1 MNKMKSLLIFPP
13 DWLPSE
19 PYLSLPSLASVL
31 RPAGHDVSQLDVNV
45 EMYDLFFSRRF
56 LQHVAQRI
64 ASELSHLQHEQKE
77 RALNEE
83 EQELMKR
90 LLTCTPE
97 LFEQFSRDVEKAKG
111 ILRGKTFYDIDQLEW
126 ATNCLH
132 ETMALVSLGYYP
144 AQICFPP
151 IETDIV
157 YKPFMSS
164 EILESL
170 DDDQINVYQDVYRML
185 IRPVMERERPEMV
198 GISVVQQKQLIAT
211 FTFCK
216 MIKEE
221 FPATHITLG
230 GNIITRIRDTL
241 PAIEGLWELFD
252 TAVVYEGES
261 AYLQL
266 TEAVDSGGDFSK
278 LPNLIYKDESG
289 IHVNKEVC
297 AEKLSELPPPDFDG
311 LPLEKYFVP
320 HLILPYLATR
330 GCYYGRCTF
339 CDHFQGYVE
348 GFRTKQ
354 VDQITEEIKFLKDKH
369 GTRFFHF
376 TDESYPPA
384 LFQKLSRK
392 LIDDKLDIAWTT
404 HMRFEESLLEEQV
417 WKDVA
422 ESGCKYLHFGYESG
436 NQRVLKLMDKSTKLD
451 AIETNLR
458 MSSEAGIWNHLMG
471 FFGFPGE
478 TNEEADDSK
487 AFVEKNSAHIH
498 SLGFMTFV
506 LGKYSPVAFEPEK
519 YGVSY
524 YKNPEWDLA
533 LDYYFTTKD
542 GLSIQQ
548 ALDVFDEFELKHN
561 TKWDLRTSVR
571 EYVFLYIDKYGSN
584 DLPQLEMTEEQRQHM
599 QHTAIGMV

>member
-1 MNKMKSLLIFPP
+1 MKSLLIFPP

-31 RPAGHDVSQLDVNV
+31 RPAGHDVTQLDVNV
-45 EMYDLFFSRRF
+45 EMYDMFFSTQF
-56 LQHVAQRI
+56 LQHTAQRI
-64 ASELSHLQHEQKE
+64 ATERNYLQDVEKE
-77 RALNEE
+77 RGLDEE
-83 EQELMKR
+83 EQALLER

-97 LFEQFSRDVEKAKG
+97 LFQQFSEDVERAKK
-111 ILRGKTFYDIDQLEW
+111 ILRGETFYDIDQLEW

-132 ETMALVSLGYYP
+132 QTMALISLAYYP

-157 YKPFMSS
+157 YKPFMST
-164 EILESL
+164 EILEAV
-170 DDDQINVYQDVYRML
+170 DDDQINIYRDVYRML
-185 IRPVMERERPEMV
+185 IRPIMERDRPVMI

-241 PAIEGLWELFD
+241 PEMAGLWEWFD
-252 TAVVYEGES
+252 SAVVYEGES
-261 AYLQL
+261 AYLKL
-266 TEAVDSGGDFSK
+266 TEAVKTGGDFSK
-278 LPNLIYKDESG
+278 LPNLIYKDETG
-289 IHVNKEVC
+289 VHTNKEVC
-297 AEKLSELPPPDFDG
+297 SENLAELPPPDFDG

-330 GCYYGRCTF
+330 GCYWGRCTF

-354 VDQITEEIKFLKDKH
+354 VDQIMEEIKFLKEKYE
-369 GTRFFHF
+369 TRFFHF

-392 LIDDKLDIAWTT
+392 LIDDKTDIAWTT
-404 HMRFEESLLEEQV
+404 HMRFEESLLEEKV
-417 WKDVA
+417 WQDVA

-436 NQRVLKLMDKSTKLD
+436 NQRVLKLMDKATKLD

-478 TNEEADDSK
+478 TSAEADDSK

-506 LGKYSPVAFEPEK
+506 LGKYSPIAFEPEK

-548 ALDVFDEFELKHN
+548 AIDVFDEFERKHN
-561 TKWDLRTSVR
+561 TKWDLRTCVR
-571 EYVFLYIDKYGSN
+571 EYIFLYIDKYGSN
-584 DLPQLEMTEEQRQHM
+584 HLPQLEVTEEQRQQM
-599 QHTAIGMV
+599 QHPAVGMV

>member
-1 MNKMKSLLIFPP
+1 MKSLLIFPP

-19 PYLSLPSLASVL
+19 PYLSLPSLAAVL

-45 EMYDLFFSRRF
+45 EMYDLFFSTQF
-56 LQHVAQRI
+56 LKHVAQRI
-64 ASELSHLQHEQKE
+64 ASELGHLQHEQKE
-77 RALNEE
+77 RALDEE

-97 LFEQFSRDVEKAKG
+97 LFQQFSTDVEKAKE
-111 ILRGKTFYDIDQLEW
+111 ILRSNAFYDIDQLEW

-132 ETMALVSLGYYP
+132 ETMALVSLAYYP

-164 EILESL
+164 EILEAV
-170 DDDQINVYQDVYRML
+170 DDDQINIYRDVYRML
-185 IRPVMERERPEMV
+185 IRPVMERERPAMV

-241 PAIEGLWELFD
+241 PEMKGLWEWFD
-252 TAVVYEGES
+252 SAVVYEGES

-266 TEAVDSGGDFSK
+266 TEAVKSGGDFAK

-297 AEKLSELPPPDFDG
+297 AETLSELPPPDFDG

-354 VDQITEEIKFLKDKH
+354 VDQITEEIKFLKDKY

-404 HMRFEESLLEEQV
+404 HMRFEESLLDEQV
-417 WKDVA
+417 WQDVA

-506 LGKYSPVAFEPEK
+506 LGKYSPIAFEPEK

-542 GLSIQQ
+542 GLTIQQ

-584 DLPQLEMTEEQRQHM
+584 NLPQLEMTEEQRQQM
-599 QHTAIGMV
+599 QHTAIGMT

>member
-1 MNKMKSLLIFPP
+1 MKSLLIFPP

-19 PYLSLPSLASVL
+19 PYLSLPSLAAVL

-45 EMYDLFFSRRF
+45 EMYDLFFSTRF

-64 ASELSHLQHEQKE
+64 ASELGHLQHEQKE
-77 RALNEE
+77 RALDEE

-97 LFEQFSRDVEKAKG
+97 LFQQFSTDVEKAKE
-111 ILRGKTFYDIDQLEW
+111 ILRSNAFYDIDQLEW

-132 ETMALVSLGYYP
+132 ETMALVSLAYYP

-164 EILESL
+164 EILEAV
-170 DDDQINVYQDVYRML
+170 DDDQINIYRDVYRML

-241 PAIEGLWELFD
+241 PEIEGLWQWFD
-252 TAVVYEGES
+252 SAVVYEGES

-266 TEAVDSGGDFSK
+266 TEAVKSGGDFAK

-297 AEKLSELPPPDFDG
+297 AENLAELPPPDFDG

-354 VDQITEEIKFLKDKH
+354 VDQITEEIKFLKDKY

-404 HMRFEESLLEEQV
+404 HMRFEESLLDEQV
-417 WKDVA
+417 WQDVG

-487 AFVEKNSAHIH
+487 AFVEKNSAHIP

>member
-1 MNKMKSLLIFPP
+1 MKSLLIFPP

-31 RPAGHDVSQLDVNV
+31 RPAGHDVTQLDVNV
-45 EMYDLFFSRRF
+45 EMYDMFFSTQF
-56 LQHVAQRI
+56 LQHTAQRI
-64 ASELSHLQHEQKE
+64 ATERNYLQDVEKE
-77 RALNEE
+77 RGLDEE
-83 EQELMKR
+83 EQALLER

-97 LFEQFSRDVEKAKG
+97 LFQQFSEDVERAKK
-111 ILRGKTFYDIDQLEW
+111 ILRGETFYDIDQLEW

-132 ETMALVSLGYYP
+132 QTMALISLAYYP

-157 YKPFMSS
+157 YKPFMST
-164 EILESL
+164 EILEAV
-170 DDDQINVYQDVYRML
+170 DDDQINIYRDVYRML
-185 IRPVMERERPEMV
+185 IRPIMERDRPVMI

-241 PAIEGLWELFD
+241 PEMTGLWEWFD
-252 TAVVYEGES
+252 SAVVYEGES
-261 AYLQL
+261 AYLKL
-266 TEAVDSGGDFSK
+266 TEAVKTGGDFSK
-278 LPNLIYKDESG
+278 LPNLIYKDETG
-289 IHVNKEVC
+289 VHTNKEVC
-297 AEKLSELPPPDFDG
+297 SENLAELPPPDFDG

-330 GCYYGRCTF
+330 GCYWGRCTF

-354 VDQITEEIKFLKDKH
+354 VDQIMEEIKFLKEKYE
-369 GTRFFHF
+369 TRFFHF

-392 LIDDKLDIAWTT
+392 LIDDKTDIAWTT
-404 HMRFEESLLEEQV
+404 HMRFEESLLEEKV
-417 WKDVA
+417 WQDVA

-436 NQRVLKLMDKSTKLD
+436 NQRVLKLMDKATKLD

-478 TNEEADDSK
+478 TSAEADDSK

-506 LGKYSPVAFEPEK
+506 LGKYSPIAFEPEK

-548 ALDVFDEFELKHN
+548 AIDVFDEFERKHN
-561 TKWDLRTSVR
+561 TKWDLRTCVR
-571 EYVFLYIDKYGSN
+571 EYIFLYIDKYGSN
-584 DLPQLEMTEEQRQHM
+584 NLPQLEMTEEQRRNM
-599 QHTAIGMV
+599 QQPAIGMV

>member
-1 MNKMKSLLIFPP
+1 MKSLLIFPP

-31 RPAGHDVSQLDVNV
+31 RPAGHDVTQLDVNV
-45 EMYDLFFSRRF
+45 EMYDMFFSTQF
-56 LQHVAQRI
+56 LQHTAQRI
-64 ASELSHLQHEQKE
+64 ATERNYLQDVEKE
-77 RALNEE
+77 RGLDEE
-83 EQELMKR
+83 EQALLER
-90 LLTCTPE
+90 LLICTPD
-97 LFEQFSRDVEKAKG
+97 LFQQFSEDVEKAKK
-111 ILRGKTFYDIDQLEW
+111 ILRGETFYDIDQLEW

-132 ETMALVSLGYYP
+132 QTMALISLAYYP

-157 YKPFMSS
+157 YKPFMST
-164 EILESL
+164 EILEAV
-170 DDDQINVYQDVYRML
+170 DDDQINIYRDVYRML
-185 IRPVMERERPEMV
+185 IRPIMERDRPVMI

-241 PAIEGLWELFD
+241 PEMAGLWEWFD
-252 TAVVYEGES
+252 SAVVYEGES
-261 AYLQL
+261 AYLKL
-266 TEAVDSGGDFSK
+266 TEAVKTGGDFSK
-278 LPNLIYKDESG
+278 LPNLIYKDETG
-289 IHVNKEVC
+289 VHTNKEVC
-297 AEKLSELPPPDFDG
+297 SENLAELPPPDFDG

-330 GCYYGRCTF
+330 GCYWGRCTF

-354 VDQITEEIKFLKDKH
+354 VDQIMEEIKFLKEKYE
-369 GTRFFHF
+369 TRFFHF

-392 LIDDKLDIAWTT
+392 LIDDKTDIAWTT
-404 HMRFEESLLEEQV
+404 HMRFEESLLEEKV
-417 WKDVA
+417 WQDVA

-436 NQRVLKLMDKSTKLD
+436 NQRVLKLMDKATKLD

-478 TNEEADDSK
+478 TSAEADDSK

-506 LGKYSPVAFEPEK
+506 LGKYSPIAFEPEK

-548 ALDVFDEFELKHN
+548 AIDVFDEFERKHN
-561 TKWDLRTSVR
+561 TKWDLRTCVR
-571 EYVFLYIDKYGSN
+571 EYIFLYIDKYGSN
-584 DLPQLEMTEEQRQHM
+584 HLPQLEVTEEQRQQM
-599 QHTAIGMV
+599 QHPAVGMV

>member
-1 MNKMKSLLIFPP
+1 MKTLLLFPP

-19 PYLSLPSLASVL
+19 PYLSLPSLAAVL
-31 RPAGHDVSQLDVNV
+31 RPAGHEVSQLDVNV
-45 EMYDLFFSRRF
+45 EMYDLFFSTRF
-56 LQHVAQRI
+56 LEHVAQRI
-64 ASELSHLQHEQKE
+64 ASELSYLCDMEKE
-77 RALNEE
+77 RGLDEE
-83 EQELMKR
+83 EQALMEK
-90 LLTCTPE
+90 LITCTPE
-97 LFEQFSRDVEKAKG
+97 LFQRFSVDIERAKG
-111 ILRGKTFYDIDQLEW
+111 ILRSKAFYDIDQLEW

-151 IETDIV
+151 METDIV

-164 EILESL
+164 EILEAL
-170 DDDQINVYQDVYRML
+170 DDDQINIYRDVYRML
-185 IRPVMERERPEMV
+185 IRPVMERERPAMV

-241 PAIEGLWELFD
+241 PGIEGLWEWFD

-266 TEAVDSGGDFSK
+266 TEAVKSGGDFSA

-289 IHVNKEVC
+289 VHVNKEVC
-297 AEKLSELPPPDFDG
+297 SETLAELPAPDFDG

-320 HLILPYLATR
+320 DLILPYLATR

-354 VDQITEEIKFLKDKH
+354 VDQITDEIKFLKEKY

-392 LIDDKLDIAWTT
+392 LIDAKLDIAWTT

-451 AIETNLR
+451 AIKTNLR
-458 MSSEAGIWNHLMG
+458 MSSDAGIWNHLMG

-478 TNEEADDSK
+478 TEQEADDSK
-487 AFVEKNSAHIH
+487 AFVEKNAAHIH

-506 LGKYSPVAFEPEK
+506 LGKYSPIAFEPEK
-519 YGVSY
+519 YGITY

-533 LDYYFTTKD
+533 LDYYFTAKD

-548 ALDVFDEFELKHN
+548 AMDVFDEFERRHN
-561 TKWDLRTSVR
+561 TKWDLRTCVR
-571 EYVFLYIDKYGSN
+571 EYIFLYIDKYGSN
-584 DLPQLEMTEEQRQHM
+584 NLPQLEVTEEQRQQM

>member
-1 MNKMKSLLIFPP
+1 MKSLLIFPP

-19 PYLSLPSLASVL
+19 PYLSLPSLAAVL

-45 EMYDLFFSRRF
+45 EMYDLFFSTRF

-64 ASELSHLQHEQKE
+64 ASELGHLQHEQKE
-77 RALNEE
+77 RALDEE

-97 LFEQFSRDVEKAKG
+97 LFQQFSTDVEKAKE
-111 ILRGKTFYDIDQLEW
+111 ILRSNAFYDIDQLEW

-132 ETMALVSLGYYP
+132 ETMALVSLAYYP

-164 EILESL
+164 EILEAV
-170 DDDQINVYQDVYRML
+170 DDDQINIYRDVYRML
-185 IRPVMERERPEMV
+185 IRPVMERERPAMV

-241 PAIEGLWELFD
+241 PEIEGLWQWFD
-252 TAVVYEGES
+252 SAVVYEGES

-266 TEAVDSGGDFSK
+266 TEAVKSGGDFAK

-297 AEKLSELPPPDFDG
+297 AENLAELPPPDFDG

-354 VDQITEEIKFLKDKH
+354 VDQITEEIKFLKDKY

-404 HMRFEESLLEEQV
+404 HMRFEESLLDEQV
-417 WKDVA
+417 WQDVG

-506 LGKYSPVAFEPEK
+506 LGKYSPIAFEPEK

-542 GLSIQQ
+542 GLTIQQ

-584 DLPQLEMTEEQRQHM
+584 NLPQLEMTEEQRQQM
-599 QHTAIGMV
+599 QHTAIGMT

>member
-1 MNKMKSLLIFPP
+1 MKSLLIFPP

-56 LQHVAQRI
+56 LQHVSQRI

-111 ILRGKTFYDIDQLEW
+111 ILRGNTFYDIDQLEW

-170 DDDQINVYQDVYRML
+170 DDDQINVYRDVYRML
-185 IRPVMERERPEMV
+185 IRPVMERERPDMV

-241 PAIEGLWELFD
+241 PEIEGLWEWFD

-266 TEAVDSGGDFSK
+266 TEAVERGGDFSK

-297 AEKLSELPPPDFDG
+297 AEKLSELPPPDFAG

-478 TNEEADDSK
+478 TEKEADDSK

-519 YGVSY
+519 YGITY

-542 GLSIQQ
+542 GLTINQ
-548 ALDVFDEFELKHN
+548 ALDVFDEFEQKHN
-561 TKWDLRTSVR
+561 TKWDLRTCVR

-584 DLPQLEMTEEQRQHM
+584 HLPQLEMTEEQRQQM

>member
-1 MNKMKSLLIFPP
+1 MKSLLIFPP

-77 RALNEE
+77 RALDEE

-111 ILRGKTFYDIDQLEW
+111 ILRGNTFYDIDQLEW

-170 DDDQINVYQDVYRML
+170 DDDQINVYRDVYRML

-241 PAIEGLWELFD
+241 PEIEGLWEWFD

-266 TEAVDSGGDFSK
+266 TEAVESGGDFSK

-289 IHVNKEVC
+289 IHVNTEVC
-297 AEKLSELPPPDFDG
+297 AETLSELPPPDFDG

-354 VDQITEEIKFLKDKH
+354 VDQIVEEIKFLKDKH
-369 GTRFFHF
+369 GTRYFHF

-404 HMRFEESLLEEQV
+404 HMRFEESLLEEKV
-417 WKDVA
+417 WQDVA

>member
-1 MNKMKSLLIFPP
+1 MKSLLIFPP

-31 RPAGHDVSQLDVNV
+31 RPAGHDVTQLDVNV
-45 EMYDLFFSRRF
+45 EMYDMFFSTQF
-56 LQHVAQRI
+56 LQHTAQRI
-64 ASELSHLQHEQKE
+64 ATERNYLQDVEKE
-77 RALNEE
+77 RGLDEE
-83 EQELMKR
+83 EQALLER

-97 LFEQFSRDVEKAKG
+97 LFQQFSEDVERAKK
-111 ILRGKTFYDIDQLEW
+111 ILRGETFYDIDQLEW

-132 ETMALVSLGYYP
+132 QTMALISLAYYP

-157 YKPFMSS
+157 YKPFMST
-164 EILESL
+164 EILEAV
-170 DDDQINVYQDVYRML
+170 DDDQINIYRDVYRML
-185 IRPVMERERPEMV
+185 IRPIMERDRPVMI

-241 PAIEGLWELFD
+241 PEMAGLWEWFD
-252 TAVVYEGES
+252 SAVVYEGES
-261 AYLQL
+261 AYLKL
-266 TEAVDSGGDFSK
+266 TEAVKTGGDFSK
-278 LPNLIYKDESG
+278 LPNLIYKDETG
-289 IHVNKEVC
+289 VHTNKEVC
-297 AEKLSELPPPDFDG
+297 SENLAELPPPDFDG

-330 GCYYGRCTF
+330 GCYWGRCTF

-354 VDQITEEIKFLKDKH
+354 VDQIMEEIKFLKEKYE
-369 GTRFFHF
+369 TRFFHF

-392 LIDDKLDIAWTT
+392 LIDDKTDIAWTT
-404 HMRFEESLLEEQV
+404 HMRFEESLLEEKV
-417 WKDVA
+417 WQDVA

-436 NQRVLKLMDKSTKLD
+436 NQRVLKLMDKATKLD

-478 TNEEADDSK
+478 TSAEADDSK

-506 LGKYSPVAFEPEK
+506 LGKYSPIAFEPEK

-548 ALDVFDEFELKHN
+548 AIDVFDEFERKHN
-561 TKWDLRTSVR
+561 TKWDLRTCVR
-571 EYVFLYIDKYGSN
+571 EYIFLYIDKYGSN
-584 DLPQLEMTEEQRQHM
+584 HLPQLEVTEEQRQQM

>member
-1 MNKMKSLLIFPP
+1 MKSLLIFPP

-19 PYLSLPSLASVL
+19 PYLSLPSLAAVL

-45 EMYDLFFSRRF
+45 EMYDLFFSTQF
-56 LQHVAQRI
+56 LKHVAQRI
-64 ASELSHLQHEQKE
+64 ASELGHLQHEQKE
-77 RALNEE
+77 RALDEE

-97 LFEQFSRDVEKAKG
+97 LFQQFSTDVEKAKE
-111 ILRGKTFYDIDQLEW
+111 ILRSNAFYDIDQLEW

-132 ETMALVSLGYYP
+132 ETMALVSLAYYP

-164 EILESL
+164 EILEAV
-170 DDDQINVYQDVYRML
+170 DDDQINIYRDVYRML
-185 IRPVMERERPEMV
+185 IRPVMERERPAMV

-241 PAIEGLWELFD
+241 PEMKGLWEWFD
-252 TAVVYEGES
+252 SAVVYEGES

-266 TEAVDSGGDFSK
+266 TEAVKSGGDFAK

-289 IHVNKEVC
+289 IRVNKEVC
-297 AEKLSELPPPDFDG
+297 AETLSELPPPDFDG

-354 VDQITEEIKFLKDKH
+354 VDQITEEIKFLKDKY

-404 HMRFEESLLEEQV
+404 HMRFEESLLDEQV
-417 WKDVA
+417 WQDVG

-506 LGKYSPVAFEPEK
+506 LGKYSPIAFEPEK

-542 GLSIQQ
+542 GLTIQQ

-584 DLPQLEMTEEQRQHM
+584 NLPQLEMTEEQRQQM
-599 QHTAIGMV
+599 QHTAIGMT

>member
-1 MNKMKSLLIFPP
+1 MKSLLIFPP

-19 PYLSLPSLASVL
+19 PYLSLPCLAAVL

-45 EMYDLFFSRRF
+45 EMYDLFFSARF
-56 LQHVAQRI
+56 LEHVSQRI
-64 ASELSHLQHEQKE
+64 GSELKYLQEVSEKRE
-77 RALNEE
+77 LDEE
-83 EQELMKR
+83 EQELMQK

-97 LFEQFSRDVEKAKG
+97 RFQQFSADVERAKG
-111 ILRGKTFYDIDQLEW
+111 ILRGKDFYDIDQLEW

-132 ETMALVSLGYYP
+132 EVMALVSLGYYP

-164 EILESL
+164 EILEAV
-170 DDDQINVYQDVYRML
+170 DDDQINIYRDVFRML
-185 IRPVMERERPEMV
+185 IRPVMERERPAMV

-221 FPATHITLG
+221 FPGTHITLG

-241 PAIEGLWELFD
+241 PAMVGLSEWFD
-252 TAVVYEGES
+252 TAIVYEGES
-261 AYLQL
+261 AYLKL
-266 TEAVDSGGDFSK
+266 TEAVESGGKLSE
-278 LPNLIYKDESG
+278 LPNLIYKDDNG
-289 IHVNKEVC
+289 IHANKEVC
-297 AEKLSELPPPDFDG
+297 SENLADIPPPDFDG

-320 HLILPYLATR
+320 DLILPYLATR
-330 GCYYGRCTF
+330 GCYWGRCTF

-354 VDQITEEIKFLKDKH
+354 VDQITEEIKFLKEKY

-384 LFQKLSRK
+384 LFQKLSRR
-392 LIDDKLDIAWTT
+392 LIETKLDIAWTT
-404 HMRFEESLLEEQV
+404 HMRFEESLLDDQV

-436 NQRVLKLMDKSTKLD
+436 NQRVLKLMDKATKLD

-478 TNEEADDSK
+478 TAEEADDSK
-487 AFVEKNSAHIH
+487 VFVEKNSAHIH

-506 LGKYSPVAFEPEK
+506 LGKYSPIAFEPEK
-519 YGVSY
+519 YGLTY

-533 LDYYFTTKD
+533 LDYYFTTKG
-542 GLSIQQ
+542 GLSIQD
-548 ALDVFDEFELKHN
+548 AMNVFDEFERNHN
-561 TKWDLRTSVR
+561 TKWDLRTCVR
-571 EYVFLYIDKYGSN
+571 EYIFLYIDKYGSN
-584 DLPQLEMTEEQRQHM
+584 HLPQLEVTKEQREQM

>member
-1 MNKMKSLLIFPP
+1 MKTLLIFPP

-31 RPAGHDVSQLDVNV
+31 RPAGHYVSQLDVNV
-45 EMYDLFFSRRF
+45 EMYDLFFSARF
-56 LQHVAQRI
+56 LKHVAQRI

-77 RALNEE
+77 RALDEE

-97 LFEQFSRDVEKAKG
+97 LFEQFSQDVEKAKG
-111 ILRGKTFYDIDQLEW
+111 ILRGNTFYDIDQLEW

-266 TEAVDSGGDFSK
+266 TEAVESGGDFSK

-478 TNEEADDSK
+478 TEKEADDSK

-519 YGVSY
+519 YGITY

-542 GLSIQQ
+542 GLTINQ
-548 ALDVFDEFELKHN
+548 ALDVFDEFEQKHN
-561 TKWDLRTSVR
+561 TKWDLRTCVR

-584 DLPQLEMTEEQRQHM
+584 HLPQLEMTEEQRQQM
-599 QHTAIGMV
+599 QHTTIGMV

>member
-1 MNKMKSLLIFPP
+1 MKSLLIFPP

-19 PYLSLPSLASVL
+19 PYLSLPSLAAVL

-45 EMYDLFFSRRF
+45 EMYDLFFSTQF
-56 LQHVAQRI
+56 LKHVAQRI
-64 ASELSHLQHEQKE
+64 ASELGHLQHEQKE
-77 RALNEE
+77 RALDEE

-97 LFEQFSRDVEKAKG
+97 LFQQFSTDVEKAKE
-111 ILRGKTFYDIDQLEW
+111 ILRSNAFYDIDQLEW

-132 ETMALVSLGYYP
+132 ETMALVSLAYYP

-164 EILESL
+164 EILEAV
-170 DDDQINVYQDVYRML
+170 DDDQINIYRDVYRML
-185 IRPVMERERPEMV
+185 IRPVMERERPAMV

-241 PAIEGLWELFD
+241 PEMKGLWEWFD
-252 TAVVYEGES
+252 SAVVYEGES

-266 TEAVDSGGDFSK
+266 TEAVKSGGDFAK
-278 LPNLIYKDESG
+278 LPNLIYKYESG
-289 IHVNKEVC
+289 IRVNKEVC
-297 AEKLSELPPPDFDG
+297 AETLSELPPPDFDG

-354 VDQITEEIKFLKDKH
+354 VDQITEEIKFLKDKY

-404 HMRFEESLLEEQV
+404 HMRFEESLLDEQV
-417 WKDVA
+417 WQDVA

-506 LGKYSPVAFEPEK
+506 LGKYSPIAFEPEK

-542 GLSIQQ
+542 GLTIQQ

-584 DLPQLEMTEEQRQHM
+584 NLPQLEMTEEQRQQM
-599 QHTAIGMV
+599 QHTAIGMT

>member
-1 MNKMKSLLIFPP
+1 MKSLLIFPP

-19 PYLSLPSLASVL
+19 PYLSLPSLAAVL

-45 EMYDLFFSRRF
+45 EMYDLFFSTRF

-64 ASELSHLQHEQKE
+64 ASELGHLQHEQKE
-77 RALNEE
+77 RALDEE

-97 LFEQFSRDVEKAKG
+97 LFQQFSTDVEKAKE
-111 ILRGKTFYDIDQLEW
+111 ILRSNAFYDIDQLEW

-132 ETMALVSLGYYP
+132 ETMALVSLAYYP

-164 EILESL
+164 EILEAV
-170 DDDQINVYQDVYRML
+170 DDDQINIYRDVYRML
-185 IRPVMERERPEMV
+185 IRPVMERERPAMV

-241 PAIEGLWELFD
+241 PEIEGLWQWFD
-252 TAVVYEGES
+252 SAVVYEGES

-266 TEAVDSGGDFSK
+266 TEAVKSGGDFAK

-297 AEKLSELPPPDFDG
+297 AETLAELPPPDFDG

-354 VDQITEEIKFLKDKH
+354 VDQITEEIKFLKDKY

-404 HMRFEESLLEEQV
+404 HMRFEESLLDEQV
-417 WKDVA
+417 WQDVG

-506 LGKYSPVAFEPEK
+506 LGKYSPIAFEPEK

-542 GLSIQQ
+542 GLTIQQ

-584 DLPQLEMTEEQRQHM
+584 NLPQLEMTEEQRQQM
-599 QHTAIGMV
+599 QHTAIGMT

>member
-1 MNKMKSLLIFPP
+1 MKSLLIFPP

-19 PYLSLPSLASVL
+19 PYLSLPSLAAVL

-45 EMYDLFFSRRF
+45 EMYDLFFSTQF
-56 LQHVAQRI
+56 LKHVAQRI
-64 ASELSHLQHEQKE
+64 ASELGHLQHEQKE
-77 RALNEE
+77 RALDEE

-97 LFEQFSRDVEKAKG
+97 LFQQFSTDVEKAKE
-111 ILRGKTFYDIDQLEW
+111 ILRSNAFYDIDQLEW

-132 ETMALVSLGYYP
+132 ETMALVSLAYYP

-164 EILESL
+164 EILEAV
-170 DDDQINVYQDVYRML
+170 DDDQINIYRDVYRML
-185 IRPVMERERPEMV
+185 IRPVMERERPAMV

-216 MIKEE
+216 MIKDE

-241 PAIEGLWELFD
+241 PEMKGLWEWFD
-252 TAVVYEGES
+252 SAVVYEGES

-266 TEAVDSGGDFSK
+266 TEAVKSGGDFAK

-289 IHVNKEVC
+289 IRVNKEVC
-297 AEKLSELPPPDFDG
+297 AETLSELPPPDFDG

-354 VDQITEEIKFLKDKH
+354 VDQITEEIKFLKDKY

-404 HMRFEESLLEEQV
+404 HMRFEESLLDEQV
-417 WKDVA
+417 WQDVA

-506 LGKYSPVAFEPEK
+506 LGKYSPIAFEPEK

-542 GLSIQQ
+542 GLTIQQ

-584 DLPQLEMTEEQRQHM
+584 NLPQLEMTEEQRQQM
-599 QHTAIGMV
+599 QHTAIGMT

>member
-1 MNKMKSLLIFPP
+1 MKSLLIFPP

-19 PYLSLPSLASVL
+19 PYLSLPSLAAVL

-45 EMYDLFFSRRF
+45 EMYDLFFSTRF

-64 ASELSHLQHEQKE
+64 ASELGHLQHEQKE
-77 RALNEE
+77 RALDEE
-83 EQELMKR
+83 EQELVKR

-97 LFEQFSRDVEKAKG
+97 LFQQFSTDVEKAKE
-111 ILRGKTFYDIDQLEW
+111 ILRSNAFYDIDQLEW

-132 ETMALVSLGYYP
+132 ETMALVSLAYYP

-164 EILESL
+164 EILEAV
-170 DDDQINVYQDVYRML
+170 DDDQINIYRDVYRML
-185 IRPVMERERPEMV
+185 IRPVMERERPAMV

-241 PAIEGLWELFD
+241 PEIEGLWQWFD
-252 TAVVYEGES
+252 SAVVYEGES

-266 TEAVDSGGDFSK
+266 TEAVKSGGDFAK

-297 AEKLSELPPPDFDG
+297 AENLAELPPPDFDG

-354 VDQITEEIKFLKDKH
+354 VDQITEEIKFLKDKY

-404 HMRFEESLLEEQV
+404 HMRFEESLLDEQV
-417 WKDVA
+417 WQDVG

-506 LGKYSPVAFEPEK
+506 LGKYSPIAFEPEK

-542 GLSIQQ
+542 GLTIQQ

-584 DLPQLEMTEEQRQHM
+584 NLPQLEMTEEQRQQM
-599 QHTAIGMV
+599 QHTAIGMT

>member
-1 MNKMKSLLIFPP
+1 MKSLLIFPP

-19 PYLSLPSLASVL
+19 PYLSLPSLAAVL

-45 EMYDLFFSRRF
+45 EMYDLFFSTRF

-64 ASELSHLQHEQKE
+64 ASELGHLQHEQKE
-77 RALNEE
+77 RALDEE

-97 LFEQFSRDVEKAKG
+97 LFQQFSTDVEKAKE
-111 ILRGKTFYDIDQLEW
+111 ILRSNAFYDIDQLEW

-132 ETMALVSLGYYP
+132 ETMALVSLAYYP

-164 EILESL
+164 EILEAV
-170 DDDQINVYQDVYRML
+170 DDDQINIYRDVYRML
-185 IRPVMERERPEMV
+185 IRPVMERERPAMV

-241 PAIEGLWELFD
+241 PEIEGLWQWFD
-252 TAVVYEGES
+252 SAVVYEGES

-266 TEAVDSGGDFSK
+266 TEAVKSGGDFAK

-297 AEKLSELPPPDFDG
+297 AENLAELPPPDFDG

-354 VDQITEEIKFLKDKH
+354 VDQITEEIKFLKDKY

-404 HMRFEESLLEEQV
+404 HMRFEESLLDEQV
-417 WKDVA
+417 WQDVG

-506 LGKYSPVAFEPEK
+506 LGKYSPIAFEPEK

-542 GLSIQQ
+542 GLSIQE
-548 ALDVFDEFELKHN
+548 AMDVFDEFELKHN

-584 DLPQLEMTEEQRQHM
+584 NLPQLEMTEEQRQQM
-599 QHTAIGMV
+599 QHTAIGMT

>member
-1 MNKMKSLLIFPP
+1 MKSLLIFPP

-19 PYLSLPSLASVL
+19 PYLSLPSLAAVL

-45 EMYDLFFSRRF
+45 EMYDLFFSTRF

-64 ASELSHLQHEQKE
+64 ASELGHLQHEQKE
-77 RALNEE
+77 RALDEE
-83 EQELMKR
+83 EQKLMKR

-97 LFEQFSRDVEKAKG
+97 LFQQFSTDVEKAKE
-111 ILRGKTFYDIDQLEW
+111 ILRSNAFYDIDQLEW

-132 ETMALVSLGYYP
+132 ETMALVSLAYYP

-164 EILESL
+164 EILEAV
-170 DDDQINVYQDVYRML
+170 DDDQINIYRDVYRML
-185 IRPVMERERPEMV
+185 IRPVMERERPAMV

-241 PAIEGLWELFD
+241 PEIEGLWQWFD
-252 TAVVYEGES
+252 SAVVYEGES

-266 TEAVDSGGDFSK
+266 TEAVKSGGDFAK

-297 AEKLSELPPPDFDG
+297 AENLAELPPPDFDG

-354 VDQITEEIKFLKDKH
+354 VDQITEEIKFLKDKY

-404 HMRFEESLLEEQV
+404 HMRFEESLLDEQV
-417 WKDVA
+417 WQDVG

-506 LGKYSPVAFEPEK
+506 LGKYSPIAFEPEK
-519 YGVSY
+519 SGVSY

-542 GLSIQQ
+542 GLTIQQ

-584 DLPQLEMTEEQRQHM
+584 NLPQLEMTEEQRQQM
-599 QHTAIGMV
+599 QHTAIGMT

>member
-1 MNKMKSLLIFPP
+1 MKTLLIFPP

-31 RPAGHDVSQLDVNV
+31 RPAGHYVSQLDVNV
-45 EMYDLFFSRRF
+45 EMYDLFFSARF

-77 RALNEE
+77 RALDEE

-97 LFEQFSRDVEKAKG
+97 MFEQFSQDVEKAKG
-111 ILRGKTFYDIDQLEW
+111 ILRGNTFYDIDQLEW

-266 TEAVDSGGDFSK
+266 TEAVESGGDFSK

-478 TNEEADDSK
+478 TEKEADDSK

-519 YGVSY
+519 YGITY

-542 GLSIQQ
+542 GLTINQ
-548 ALDVFDEFELKHN
+548 ALDVFDEFEQKHN
-561 TKWDLRTSVR
+561 TKWDLRTCVR

-584 DLPQLEMTEEQRQHM
+584 YLPQLEMTEEQRQQM
-599 QHTAIGMV
+599 QHTTIGMV

>member
-1 MNKMKSLLIFPP
+1 MKSLLIFPP

-19 PYLSLPSLASVL
+19 PYLSLPSLAAVL

-45 EMYDLFFSRRF
+45 EMYDLFFSTRF

-64 ASELSHLQHEQKE
+64 ASELGHLQHEQKE
-77 RALNEE
+77 RALDEE

-97 LFEQFSRDVEKAKG
+97 LFQQFSTDVEKAKE
-111 ILRGKTFYDIDQLEW
+111 ILRSNAFYDIDQLEW

-132 ETMALVSLGYYP
+132 ETMALVSLAYYP

-164 EILESL
+164 EILEAV
-170 DDDQINVYQDVYRML
+170 DDDQINIYRDVYRML
-185 IRPVMERERPEMV
+185 IRPVMERERPAMV

-241 PAIEGLWELFD
+241 PEIEGLWQWFD
-252 TAVVYEGES
+252 SAVVYEGES

-266 TEAVDSGGDFSK
+266 TEAVKSGGDFAK

-297 AEKLSELPPPDFDG
+297 AENLAELPPPDFDG

-354 VDQITEEIKFLKDKH
+354 VDQITEEIKFLKDKY

-404 HMRFEESLLEEQV
+404 HMRFEESLLDEQV
-417 WKDVA
+417 WQDVG

-506 LGKYSPVAFEPEK
+506 LGKYSPIAFEPEK

-524 YKNPEWDLA
+524 YKNPKWDLA

-542 GLSIQQ
+542 GLTIQQ

-584 DLPQLEMTEEQRQHM
+584 NLPQLEMTEEQRQQM
-599 QHTAIGMV
+599 QHTAIGMT

>member
-1 MNKMKSLLIFPP
+1 MKTLLIFPP

-31 RPAGHDVSQLDVNV
+31 RPAGHYVSQLDVNV
-45 EMYDLFFSRRF
+45 EMYDLFFSARF
-56 LQHVAQRI
+56 LKHVAQRI
-64 ASELSHLQHEQKE
+64 ASELSYLQHEQKE
-77 RALNEE
+77 RALDEE

-97 LFEQFSRDVEKAKG
+97 LFEQFSQDVEKAKG
-111 ILRGKTFYDIDQLEW
+111 ILRGNTFYDIDQLEW

-266 TEAVDSGGDFSK
+266 TEAVESGGDFSK

-297 AEKLSELPPPDFDG
+297 AEKLSELPSPDFDG

-478 TNEEADDSK
+478 TEKEADDSK

-519 YGVSY
+519 YGITY

-542 GLSIQQ
+542 GLTINQ
-548 ALDVFDEFELKHN
+548 ALDVFDEFEQKHN
-561 TKWDLRTSVR
+561 TKWDLRTCVR

-584 DLPQLEMTEEQRQHM
+584 HLPQLEMTEEQRQQM
-599 QHTAIGMV
+599 QHTTIGMV

>member
-1 MNKMKSLLIFPP
+1 MKSLLIFPP

-19 PYLSLPSLASVL
+19 PYLSLPSLAAVL

-45 EMYDLFFSRRF
+45 EMYDLFFSTRF

-64 ASELSHLQHEQKE
+64 ASELGHLQHEQKE
-77 RALNEE
+77 RALDEE

-97 LFEQFSRDVEKAKG
+97 LFQQFSTDVEKAKE
-111 ILRGKTFYDIDQLEW
+111 ILRSNAFYDIDQLEW

-132 ETMALVSLGYYP
+132 ETMALVSLAYYP

-170 DDDQINVYQDVYRML
+170 DDDQINVYRDVYRML

-241 PAIEGLWELFD
+241 PEMKGLWEWFD
-252 TAVVYEGES
+252 SAVVYEGES

-266 TEAVDSGGDFSK
+266 TEAVKSGGDFAK

-289 IHVNKEVC
+289 IRVNKEVC
-297 AEKLSELPPPDFDG
+297 AETLSELPPPDFDG

-354 VDQITEEIKFLKDKH
+354 VDQITEEIKFLKDKY

-404 HMRFEESLLEEQV
+404 HMRFEESLLDEQV
-417 WKDVA
+417 WQDVA

-506 LGKYSPVAFEPEK
+506 LGKYSPIAFEPEK

-542 GLSIQQ
+542 GLTIQQ

-584 DLPQLEMTEEQRQHM
+584 NLPQLEMTEEQRQQM
-599 QHTAIGMV
+599 QHTAIGMT

>member
-1 MNKMKSLLIFPP
+1 MKTLLIFPP

-45 EMYDLFFSRRF
+45 EMYDLFFSARF
-56 LQHVAQRI
+56 LKHVAQRI

-77 RALNEE
+77 RALDEE

-97 LFEQFSRDVEKAKG
+97 LFEQFSQDVEKAKG
-111 ILRGKTFYDIDQLEW
+111 ILRGNTFYDIDQLEW

-144 AQICFPP
+144 AQFCFPT

-266 TEAVDSGGDFSK
+266 TEAVESGGDFSK

-478 TNEEADDSK
+478 TEKEADDSK
-487 AFVEKNSAHIH
+487 AFVEKNSAYIH

-519 YGVSY
+519 YGITY
-524 YKNPEWDLA
+524 YKDPEWDLA

-542 GLSIQQ
+542 GLTINQ
-548 ALDVFDEFELKHN
+548 ALDVFDEFEQKHN

-584 DLPQLEMTEEQRQHM
+584 HLPQLEMTEEQRQQM
-599 QHTAIGMV
+599 QHTTIGMV

>member
-1 MNKMKSLLIFPP
+1 MKSLLIFPP

-31 RPAGHDVSQLDVNV
+31 RPAGHDVTQLDVNV
-45 EMYDLFFSRRF
+45 EMYDMFFSTQF
-56 LQHVAQRI
+56 LQHTAQRI
-64 ASELSHLQHEQKE
+64 ATERNYLQDVEKE
-77 RALNEE
+77 RGLDEE
-83 EQELMKR
+83 EQALLER
-90 LLTCTPE
+90 LLICTPD
-97 LFEQFSRDVEKAKG
+97 LFQQFSEDVEKAKK
-111 ILRGKTFYDIDQLEW
+111 ILRGETFYDIDQLEW

-132 ETMALVSLGYYP
+132 QTMALISLAYYP

-157 YKPFMSS
+157 YKPFMST
-164 EILESL
+164 EILEAV
-170 DDDQINVYQDVYRML
+170 DDDQINIYRDVYRML
-185 IRPVMERERPEMV
+185 IRPIMERDRPVMI

-241 PAIEGLWELFD
+241 PEMAGLWEWFD
-252 TAVVYEGES
+252 SAVVYEGES
-261 AYLQL
+261 AYLKL
-266 TEAVDSGGDFSK
+266 TEAVKTGGDFSK
-278 LPNLIYKDESG
+278 LPNLIYKDETG
-289 IHVNKEVC
+289 VHTNKEVC
-297 AEKLSELPPPDFDG
+297 SENLAELPPPDFDG

-330 GCYYGRCTF
+330 GCYWGRCTF

-354 VDQITEEIKFLKDKH
+354 VDQIMEEIKFLKEKYE
-369 GTRFFHF
+369 TRFFHF

-384 LFQKLSRK
+384 LFQKLSRR
-392 LIDDKLDIAWTT
+392 LIDDKTDIAWTT
-404 HMRFEESLLEEQV
+404 HMRFEESLLEEKV
-417 WKDVA
+417 WQDVA

-436 NQRVLKLMDKSTKLD
+436 NQRVLKLMDKATKLD

-478 TNEEADDSK
+478 TSAEADDSK

-506 LGKYSPVAFEPEK
+506 LGKYSPIAFEPEK

-548 ALDVFDEFELKHN
+548 AIDVFDEFERKHN
-561 TKWDLRTSVR
+561 TKWDLRTCVR
-571 EYVFLYIDKYGSN
+571 EYIFLYIDKYGSN
-584 DLPQLEMTEEQRQHM
+584 NLPQLEMTADQRRNM
-599 QHTAIGMV
+599 QQPAIGMV

>member
-1 MNKMKSLLIFPP
+1 MKSLLIFPP

-19 PYLSLPSLASVL
+19 PYLSLPSLAAVL

-45 EMYDLFFSRRF
+45 EMYDLFFSTRF

-64 ASELSHLQHEQKE
+64 ASELGHLQHEQKE
-77 RALNEE
+77 RALDEE

-97 LFEQFSRDVEKAKG
+97 LFQQFSTDVEKAKE
-111 ILRGKTFYDIDQLEW
+111 ILRSNAFYDIDQLEW

-132 ETMALVSLGYYP
+132 ETMALVSLAYYP

-164 EILESL
+164 EILEAV
-170 DDDQINVYQDVYRML
+170 DDDQINIYRDVYRML
-185 IRPVMERERPEMV
+185 IRPVMERERPAMV

-241 PAIEGLWELFD
+241 PEIEGLWQWFD
-252 TAVVYEGES
+252 SAVVYEGES

-266 TEAVDSGGDFSK
+266 TEAVKSGGDFAK

-297 AEKLSELPPPDFDG
+297 AETLSELPPPDFDG

-354 VDQITEEIKFLKDKH
+354 VDQIVEEIKFLKDKH
-369 GTRFFHF
+369 GTRYFHF

-404 HMRFEESLLEEQV
+404 HMRFEESLLEEKV
-417 WKDVA
+417 WQDVA

>member
-1 MNKMKSLLIFPP
+1 MKSLLIFPP

-111 ILRGKTFYDIDQLEW
+111 ILRGNTFYDIDQLEW

-170 DDDQINVYQDVYRML
+170 DDDQINVYRDVYRML

-241 PAIEGLWELFD
+241 PEIEGLWEWFD

-266 TEAVDSGGDFSK
+266 TEAVESGGDFSK

-297 AEKLSELPPPDFDG
+297 AENLAELPPPDFDG

-354 VDQITEEIKFLKDKH
+354 VDQIVEEIKFLKDKH
-369 GTRFFHF
+369 GTRYFHF

-404 HMRFEESLLEEQV
+404 HMRFEESLLEEKV
-417 WKDVA
+417 WQDVA

>member
-1 MNKMKSLLIFPP
+1 MKSLLIFPP

-19 PYLSLPSLASVL
+19 PYLSLPSLAAVL

-45 EMYDLFFSRRF
+45 EMYDLFFSTRF

-64 ASELSHLQHEQKE
+64 ASELGHLQHEQKE
-77 RALNEE
+77 RALDEE

-97 LFEQFSRDVEKAKG
+97 LFQQFSTDVEKAKE
-111 ILRGKTFYDIDQLEW
+111 ILRSNAFYDIDQLEW

-132 ETMALVSLGYYP
+132 ETMALVSLAYYP

-157 YKPFMSS
+157 YKPFISS
-164 EILESL
+164 EILEAV
-170 DDDQINVYQDVYRML
+170 DDDQINIYRDVYRML

-241 PAIEGLWELFD
+241 PEIEGLWQCFD
-252 TAVVYEGES
+252 SAVVYEGES

-266 TEAVDSGGDFSK
+266 TEAVKSGGDFAK

-297 AEKLSELPPPDFDG
+297 AENLAELPPPDFDG

-354 VDQITEEIKFLKDKH
+354 VDQITEEIKFLKDKY

-404 HMRFEESLLEEQV
+404 HMRFEESLLDEQV
-417 WKDVA
+417 WQDVG

-506 LGKYSPVAFEPEK
+506 LGKYSPIAFEPEK

-542 GLSIQQ
+542 GLTIQQ

-584 DLPQLEMTEEQRQHM
+584 NLPQLEMTEEQRQQM
-599 QHTAIGMV
+599 QHTAIGMT